1 MRLGGAVPVTCTQP
15 CPPSVPSSPNP
26 WVRSSACT
34 RGARLLPQ
42 PRAGFV
48 LSPEPPQTPQSL
60 GRDSAAGAS
69 CQERAAVVL
78 LGNELGC
85 LIPARSSSFQLY
97 SSSFQLIPASS
108 HPSEPLTCT
117 GPPSRAGVGQGSTA
131 PLGVPAGDKARLALV
146 SHQLLAACPA
156 PSPEPAQGGA
166 RCWEQEISCWS
177 SWGG

>member
-1 MRLGGAVPVTCTQP
+1 MGGAVPVTCTQP

-34 RGARLLPQ
+34 RGAGLLPQ

-60 GRDSAAGAS
+60 GRDSAAGTS

-85 LIPARSSSFQLY
+85 LIPAHSSFIPAHSSS
-97 SSSFQLIPASS
+97 SQLIPASS
-108 HPSEPLTCT
+108 HPSEPSACT
-117 GPPSRAGVGQGSTA
+117 GPPSRARGGAGEHSPPWCPCWGRGQAG
-131 PLGVPAGDKARLALV
+131 PGVPSAHGCLPC
-146 SHQLLAACPA
+146 S
-156 PSPEPAQGGA
+156 EP
-166 RCWEQEISCWS
+166 
-177 SWGG
+177 